1 MTDFD
6 LLIGPIG
13 CLVPCHQD
21 GPRRG
26 ASLKDLPVITGGA
39 VGVKEGVIGYAG
51 PWREVKGASASRR
64 LDASGCTVMPGFV
77 DSHTHLPFLGDR
89 AGELVMRLKGA
100 SYMDIGKAGGG
111 ILSTMR
117 SVRDA
122 TFGQLLA
129 SGRDHARR
137 LLSHGV
143 TTFEAK
149 SGYGLSLESE
159 LKQLEVIKAMGGEGP
174 QRIAATCLS
183 AHFVP
188 PEFKGSPDGYVD
200 LICGEILPAVAKE
213 KLARF
218 CDVFCEDGAF
228 TLEQSR
234 RILNRGKALGLLPR
248 LHADE
253 IEDTGGASLA
263 AEVGAV
269 SADHLLAASEEGI
282 ARMAAAGVCATL
294 LPATAFYLRKPYA
307 KARAFVEAGCP
318 VAIASD
324 CNPGS
329 SYTAN
334 ALMVL
339 TLAVFGMGLMPEEAI
354 WAMTL
359 NAAYALRMDG
369 EVGSIA
375 PGKAADICIWDV
387 PSYLHLFYPFAEN
400 PLRAAIIGGVV
411 REARELGS

>member
-1 MTDFD
+1 MADFD

-13 CLVPCHQD
+13 CLVTCHQN
-21 GPRRG
+21 GPRTG
-26 ASLKDLPVITGGA
+26 ASLKELPVIADGA
-39 VGVKEGVIGYAG
+39 VGVKGRTISYVG
-51 PWREVKGASASRR
+51 PWSDVKEATASRR
-64 LDASGCTVMPGFV
+64 LDASGRTVMPGFV
-77 DSHTHLPFLGDR
+77 DSHTHIPFMGDR
-89 AGELVMRLKGA
+89 ANELVLRLKGA
-100 SYMDIGKAGGG
+100 TYMEIGKAGGG

-117 SVRDA
+117 AVRA
-122 TFGQLLA
+122 ASPGELLA
-129 SGRDHARR
+129 SGRAHARR

-159 LKQLEVIKAMGGEGP
+159 LKQLEAIKAMAGEGS
-174 QRIAATCLS
+174 QRVAATCLS

-200 LICGEILPAVAKE
+200 LICGEILPGVARK

-234 RILNRGKALGLLPR
+234 RILTSGKALGLLPR
-248 LHADE
+248 IHADE

-282 ARMAAAGVCATL
+282 EKMAAAGVCATL

-307 KARAFVEAGCP
+307 KARAFIEAGCP

-339 TLAVFGMGLMPEEAI
+339 TLAVFGMGMMPEEAV

-359 NAAYALRMDG
+359 NAAYALRMDE

-375 PGKAADICIWDV
+375 VGKAADLCIWNV

-400 PLRAAIIGGVV
+400 PLNAVFVGGRKV
-411 REARELGS
+411 EA

>member
-1 MTDFD
+1 MPDFD

-21 GPRRG
+21 RPRTG
-26 ASLKDLPVITGGA
+26 ASMKQLPVIADGA
-39 VGVKEGVIGYAG
+39 VGAKDGVISFVG
-51 PWREVKGASASRR
+51 PWSEVKGASATRR
-64 LDASGCTVMPGFV
+64 IDATGRTVLPGFV
-77 DSHTHLPFLGDR
+77 DSHTHIPFLGDR
-89 AGELVMRLKGA
+89 ASELVLRLGGA
-100 SYMDIGKAGGG
+100 TYMDIGKAGGG

-117 SVRDA
+117 AVRAASQDE
-122 TFGQLLA
+122 LLN
-129 SGRDHARR
+129 SGRVHARR
-137 LLSHGV
+137 LLAHGV

-149 SGYGLSLESE
+149 SGYGLDLENE
-159 LKQLEVIKAMGGEGP
+159 LKQLRAIKALSDEGP

-188 PEFKGSPDGYVD
+188 PEFKGSPENYVG
-200 LICGEILPAVAKE
+200 LICDEILPAVAKE

-218 CDVFCEDGAF
+218 CDVFCEEGAF
-228 TLEQSR
+228 TPEQSR
-234 RILNRGKALGLLPR
+234 RILLRGKELGLLPR
-248 LHADE
+248 IHADE
-253 IEDTGGASLA
+253 IEDTSGAALA

-269 SADHLLAASEEGI
+269 SADHLLAASGEGI
-282 ARMAAAGVCATL
+282 KKMAAAGVCATL

-307 KARAFVEAGCP
+307 PARAFVEAGCP

-334 ALMVL
+334 SIMVL
-339 TLAVFGMGLMPEEAI
+339 TLAVFGMGLMPEEAL

-359 NAAYALRMDG
+359 NAAYALRMDDKT
-369 EVGSIA
+369 GSLA
-375 PGKAADICIWDV
+375 PGKAADLCIWDV

-400 PLRAAIIGGVV
+400 PLMAAVINGKVAYEP
-411 REARELGS
+411 R